1 MKSKTRMKL
10 LNTLGRQVVMNIL
23 VSFVGLILVT
33 NCDANPTDSVA
44 IKLKVYHD
52 CRPLTI
58 GIILG
63 GAATDYFAI
72 NRIKGKPGLTS
83 AEILALNPG
92 ELNPI
97 DRWALNQNTSLAQ
110 IKNFST
116 LSDDMEIPFF
126 MLPGLLLFN
135 KHIRKDWLDIML
147 MYVEGHVITFS
158 IYNYSW
164 FGPTFT
170 NRDRPLTYY
179 SNLPM
184 SDRTSGN
191 NRNSAYSGHDASVT
205 FASFFAAKIYCD
217 YHPDLG
223 AKKLLVYALATV
235 PSLIEGYLRVK
246 ALAHFPSDVMVGYT
260 IGVAVGIILP
270 ELHKIKNKNI
280 SLALFSSNGA
290 TGLGLMCTIPQQH
303 HLQLQ

>member
-1 MKSKTRMKL
+1 MKQI
-10 LNTLGRQVVMNIL
+10 NTLSKKVVTGL
-23 VSFVGLILVT
+23 LSLLLGLILST
-33 NCDANPTDSVA
+33 NSYGNPADTASV
-44 IKLKVYHD
+44 KLKVYHD
-52 CRPLTI
+52 CKPLTI
-58 GIILG
+58 AIIFG
-63 GAATDYFAI
+63 GACTDYFAI
-72 NRIKGKPGLTS
+72 NRIKGKANLTS

-92 ELNPI
+92 VINPI
-97 DRWALNQNTSLAQ
+97 DRWALNQNTSQADV
-110 IKNFST
+110 KRYSM
-116 LSDDMEIPFF
+116 LSDNFEIPFF
-126 MLPGLLLFN
+126 MLPGLLFFN
-135 KHIRKDWLDIML
+135 KHVRKDWLDIML

-170 NRDRPLTYY
+170 NRYRPLTYY

-184 SDRTSGN
+184 DQRTSGN

-260 IGVAVGIILP
+260 LGAAVGIILP
-270 ELHKIKNKNI
+270 ELHKIKSKNV
-280 SLALFSSNGA
+280 SMALFSSGGA
-290 TGLGLMCTIPQQH
+290 TGLGMLCTIPQQH
-303 HLQLQ
+303 RLLLQ

>member
-1 MKSKTRMKL
+1 MKQ
-10 LNTLGRQVVMNIL
+10 LNTMGKQFVMSLL
-23 VSFVGLILVT
+23 VFFAGAAFCTKSYG
-33 NCDANPTDSVA
+33 NPTDTAAV
-44 IKLKVYHD
+44 KLKVYHD
-52 CRPLTI
+52 CKPVTI
-58 GIILG
+58 AIIVA
-63 GAATDYFAI
+63 GACTDYFAI
-72 NRIKGKPGLTS
+72 NRIKGKADLTS
-83 AEILALNPG
+83 AEMLALNPG
-92 ELNPI
+92 VINPI
-97 DRWALNQNTSLAQ
+97 DRWALNQNTSPADV
-110 IKNFST
+110 KRYSM
-116 LSDDMEIPFF
+116 LSDNMEIPFF
-126 MLPGLLLFN
+126 MLPGLLFFN

-158 IYNYSW
+158 FYNYSW

-170 NRDRPLTYY
+170 NRYRPLTYY

-184 SDRTSGN
+184 DQRTSGN

-205 FASFFAAKIYCD
+205 FASFFAAKVYCD

-260 IGVAVGIILP
+260 IGAAVGIILP
-270 ELHKIKNKNI
+270 ELHKMKSKNV
-280 SLALFSSNGA
+280 SLALFSSGGA
-290 TGLGLMCTIPQQH
+290 TGLGMLCTIPQQH